1 MSAHESVSSVA
12 VAPSTR
18 SEYTAREEWVHT
30 ITHGL
35 GFLAAAVGLLF
46 LLATTVKRG
55 NALDVVGAVVFGS
68 TLTLLYAASTL
79 YHGLPESSAKQLMRK
94 LDHIAI
100 YLLIAGTYT
109 PFVLSQPLGPESHGL
124 LAVVWGLACLGVA
137 LEVVRDSA
145 TRRTSLVLYVVMG
158 WLAVFTLGPL
168 LETLAPTGVAL
179 LVAGGLVY
187 SVGIIFYVWRAFPYN
202 HAVWHAFVLAGSALH
217 FASVMGF
224 VVP

>member
-1 MSAHESVSSVA
+1 
-12 VAPSTR
+12 
-18 SEYTAREEWVHT
+18 
-30 ITHGL
+30 
-35 GFLAAAVGLLF
+35 
-46 LLATTVKRG
+46 
-55 NALDVVGAVVFGS
+55 
-68 TLTLLYAASTL
+68 LYAASTL